1 MDSHHFSRGPVLVIW
16 ALAVI
21 TFTGLVILNPANLVT
36 LSLVL
41 LAYAAI
47 ARWVDPNRNDMDQA
61 SNKTQDPETNLA
73 IQENSP
79 KSRAA

>member
-1 MDSHHFSRGPVLVIW
+1 
-16 ALAVI
+16 
-21 TFTGLVILNPANLVT
+21 